1 MRRNLYYFEPIND
14 IVTLNNFS
22 FQFNSIQYMIEQY
35 FEYNRLGNVKRYARK
50 VYLTSLLLYDV
61 INLALI
67 AKIP

>member
-35 FEYNRLGNVKRYARK
+35 FEDNRLGNVKRYARK